1 MPFQFAHALEF
12 LATHRYLFIAGG
24 IAFALLLTAILT
36 LIIAFRRPKAVRLQP
51 VNQAAPAAEPPVS
64 EAPAPR
70 INRSRL
76 AVGDIVSPWTQ
87 GVYERNSPEAK
98 LSSLLMAFAFDEA
111 DGIRRAQQSELAAG
125 IDLGELLRNCA
136 SATGVAV
143 HGAYATLALWHAGD
157 GRYAEMA
164 LKVASHAHMPLEQKE
179 LIRFLFQDITGV
191 PLKPRNVPSL
201 SHWNNKAFRTALAL
215 YTAKRI
221 KESEWKEMSLVLPE
235 YLYPLYELELAQKLP
250 PRTIYRRARESRV
263 YGEGLFR
270 LNLET
275 LARYCNPKRWQRLQ
289 NSDKASRFS
298 AWLAAQSCRTEA
310 EALLHVANPD
320 VFEAADFDEALA
332 QQIQNVLEGRNPKA
346 WLFDGEKPP
355 RLHHRLQYFKYF
367 CLFQKHNEAVR
378 CFATLGVFRRD
389 RAQRLYYARALF
401 LSGMAHE
408 AWTEM
413 SSLMTDYPRD
423 AAVLNEAG
431 IYAHKL
437 GRYEEAA
444 EIFALARSYF
454 PDDATIAYNE
464 AVFTE
469 QYSKKQVEEKWS
481 RVQKLT
487 QPPLVES

>member
-1 MPFQFAHALEF
+1 MPPQLTQALEF
-12 LATHRYLFIAGG
+12 ISAHRYLFIAGG
-24 IAFALLLTAILT
+24 IAFVLLLTAIIT
-36 LIIAFRRPKAVRLQP
+36 LVVAFRRPKTARPKPVVQP
-51 VNQAAPAAEPPVS
+51 ESAAKAPVS
-64 EAPAPR
+64 EVPAPR
-70 INRSRL
+70 VNRSRL

-98 LSSLLMAFAFDEA
+98 LGSLLMAFAFDEA
-111 DGIRRAQQSELAAG
+111 EGIRRAQQGDLVAG
-125 IDLGELLRNCA
+125 IDLAELMRNCA
-136 SATGVAV
+136 SASGVAV

-164 LKVASHAHMPLEQKE
+164 LKVASHAHMPVEQKD
-179 LIRFLFQDITGV
+179 LIRFLFQDIIGIR
-191 PLKPRNVPSL
+191 LKPRNVQGL

-215 YTAKRI
+215 YTAKRV
-221 KESEWKEMSLVLPE
+221 KESEWKEMSLALPE
-235 YLYPLYELELAQKLP
+235 YLYPYYELELAQKLP

-275 LARYCNPKRWQRLQ
+275 LARYLNSKRWQRLQ
-289 NSDKASRFS
+289 NSDKAARFS
-298 AWLAAQSCRTEA
+298 AWLADQPCRSEA
-310 EALLHVANPD
+310 EALLQIANPD
-320 VFEAADFDEALA
+320 VFEAADIDEARA
-332 QQIQNVLEGRNPKA
+332 QQIHSVLEGKNPKA
-346 WLFDGEKPP
+346 WLFDGDKPP
-355 RLHHRLQYFKYF
+355 RLHYRLQYFKYF

-389 RAQRLYYARALF
+389 RAQRLWYARALF
-401 LSGMAHE
+401 MSGMQHE
-408 AWTEM
+408 AWAEM
-413 SSLMTDYPRD
+413 SALMTDFPRD

-437 GRYEEAA
+437 GRFDEAA
-444 EIFALARSYF
+444 EIFGLARSYF

-487 QPPLVES
+487 QPPVVEG

>member
-1 MPFQFAHALEF
+1 MPPQFAHALEF
-12 LATHRYLFIAGG
+12 VSTHRYLFIAGG
-24 IAFALLLTAILT
+24 IAFALLLTAIIT
-36 LIIAFRRPKAVRLQP
+36 LVVAFRRPKAARVKP
-51 VNQAAPAAEPPVS
+51 VVQSESAVKVPVS
-64 EAPAPR
+64 DVPEPR
-70 INRSRL
+70 VNRSRL
-76 AVGDIVSPWTQ
+76 AVGDIASPWTQ

-98 LSSLLMAFAFDEA
+98 LGSLLMAFAFDEA
-111 DGIRRAQQSELAAG
+111 DGIRRAQQGELVAG
-125 IDLGELLRNCA
+125 TDLGELMRNCA
-136 SATGVAV
+136 SASGVAV

-164 LKVASHAHMPLEQKE
+164 LKVASHAHMPIEQKD
-179 LIRFLFQDITGV
+179 LIRFLFQDILGIR
-191 PLKPRNVPSL
+191 LKPHSVAGL

-215 YTAKRI
+215 YTAKRV

-235 YLYPLYELELAQKLP
+235 YLYPFYELELAQKLP

-275 LARYCNPKRWQRLQ
+275 LARYLNPKRWQRLQ
-289 NSDKASRFS
+289 NSDKAARFS
-298 AWLAAQSCRTEA
+298 AWLAEQPCRSET
-310 EALLHVANPD
+310 EALLQVANPD
-320 VFEAADFDEALA
+320 VFEAADIDEARAL
-332 QQIQNVLEGRNPKA
+332 QIHSVLEGKNPKA

-355 RLHHRLQYFKYF
+355 RLHYRLQYFKYF
-367 CLFQKHNEAVR
+367 CLFHRHNEAVR

-389 RAQRLYYARALF
+389 RAQRLWYARALF
-401 LSGMAHE
+401 LSGMQHE
-408 AWTEM
+408 AWAEM
-413 SSLMTDYPRD
+413 SALMTDFPRD

-437 GRYEEAA
+437 GRFDEAA
-444 EIFALARSYF
+444 EIFGLARSYF

-487 QPPLVES
+487 QPPVVEG